1 MTGQAGRPR
10 PVDDVN
16 DGRELPPNHMDEE
29 TPSSRRNSNALS
41 RRWASSSSLRRS
53 LNRPLLYP
61 QNADPPACQT
71 SPRRRAAGRR
81 NTPPSAGHGR
91 GRDLQDDPLPGD
103 RNRPHDAAP
112 VRVRRR
118 GSRSVVRPR
127 LALPPSPRPPRSS
140 SSKSSNRRGG
150 RRLTTVQ
157 RRLASGQRR
166 ALLRL
171 SLLRPPRARR
181 DEHGTAL
188 LTVHRS
194 NDDRGALFFDERF
207 RCCYHSHTCFVWDF
221 LPLKRLGRFWMK
233 DGR

>member
-1 MTGQAGRPR
+1 MYRENVRHLLKGVDGNVVVATAVTVVARYEVPERAPVLPARRLVTGQAGRPR

-16 DGRELPPNHMDEE
+16 DGRELPPNHTDDE

-53 LNRPLLYP
+53 LNRPSSYP

-91 GRDLQDDPLPGD
+91 GRDLQDDLLPGD

-118 GSRSVVRPR
+118 GLGLSYV
-127 LALPPSPRPPRSS
+127 
-140 SSKSSNRRGG
+140 
-150 RRLTTVQ
+150 
-157 RRLASGQRR
+157 LASLCRLPRGRLV
-166 ALLRL
+166 LLL
-171 SLLRPPRARR
+171 VRARIA
-181 DEHGTAL
+181 GVA
-188 LTVHRS
+188 
-194 NDDRGALFFDERF
+194 DD
-207 RCCYHSHTCFVWDF
+207 
-221 LPLKRLGRFWMK
+221 
-233 DGR
+233 

>member
-1 MTGQAGRPR
+1 MSGPSQRRPR
-10 PVDDVN
+10 S
-16 DGRELPPNHMDEE
+16 RAR
-29 TPSSRRNSNALS
+29 PSG
-41 RRWASSSSLRRS
+41 RS
-53 LNRPLLYP
+53 LAGGQEP
-61 QNADPPACQT
+61 
-71 SPRRRAAGRR
+71 SPRCRAGAR
-81 NTPPSAGHGR
+81 PSTG
-91 GRDLQDDPLPGD
+91 P
-103 RNRPHDAAP
+103 RP
-112 VRVRRR
+112 
-118 GSRSVVRPR
+118 VVRPR
-127 LALPPSPRPPRSS
+127 LALPPSPRGARPPRSS

-157 RRLASGQRR
+157 RRLASGQQR

-188 LTVHRS
+188 PTVHRS